1 MIYTVTF
8 NPSLDYIVGVKD
20 FIPGRVNR
28 IEHEE
33 ICPGGKGI
41 NVSVMLHRL
50 GVENIAL
57 GFTAGFTGA
66 EIRRR
71 LAAVGC
77 RADFIQVDGL
87 SRINVKLRAGAE
99 TELNGRGPDIPAFA
113 LDRLYQQLDRLAGDD
128 LLVLAGS
135 IPNSLPADIY
145 ETILHRLEPKGIR
158 TVVDATGALLS
169 NVLQYRPFLIKPN
182 HHELGELFG
191 VELSSKAEAAQ
202 YARKL
207 QAQGARNVLVS
218 MAKDG
223 AVLLTEDG
231 DVREAAAPS
240 GRVKGSVGAGD
251 SMVAGFLAGYFRT
264 KDYAEAFRLGLAAGS
279 ATAFADWLASADE
292 VEAVLRS
299 L

>member
-33 ICPGGKGI
+33 IRPGGKGI

-77 RADFIQVDGL
+77 RADFIPVDGL
-87 SRINVKLRAGAE
+87 SRINVKLRTRAE

-113 LDRLYQQLDRLAGDD
+113 LDRLYQQLDRLDGDD

-145 ETILHRLEPKGIR
+145 ETILHRLEPKKIR

-169 NVLQYRPFLIKPN
+169 NVLRYRPFLIKPN